1 MIRKKEAREIKGH
14 TNPEKWFLEQLRA
27 YTQRQPRGNKT
38 PECPDDSFLRA
49 YAAKPGSFSLSDSRV
64 RHVTSCDHCMP
75 ALLDFR
81 SATVPRG
88 HAQVRIAAIASLC
101 AACLIAGFLGARYW
115 SHRQSIAVEPPA
127 TSQQGSQPV
136 ERTLDL
142 TNYGTYRGAEDQP
155 PRPPVNL
162 PAGLLHVSLILP
174 RFSEAGPYTIMVV
187 GDKEGNGRIAYATGT
202 ATMAGNQT
210 KLTVTLDLRRVR
222 LGNFV
227 LLTELDRQDDW
238 YSYPLKIQ

>member
-14 TNPEKWFLEQLRA
+14 TNPEQWFLEQLRA
-27 YTQRQPRGNKT
+27 YTQRQPKGDKT

-64 RHVTSCDHCMP
+64 RHVTSCDYCLP
-75 ALLDFR
+75 TLLDFR
-81 SATVPRG
+81 SARTARRPL
-88 HAQVRIAAIASLC
+88 QVRVVAIASLC

-115 SHRQSIAVEPPA
+115 SHRQSLAVEPAPLSRA
-127 TSQQGSQPV
+127 ASPPM

-162 PAGLLHVSLILP
+162 PAALLHVNLILP

-187 GDKEGNGRIAYATGT
+187 GDKEGNGRIAYAIGT
-202 ATMAGNQT
+202 ATMVGNQT

-222 LGNFV
+222 SGNYV
-227 LLTELDRQDDW
+227 LLTELNGQNDW